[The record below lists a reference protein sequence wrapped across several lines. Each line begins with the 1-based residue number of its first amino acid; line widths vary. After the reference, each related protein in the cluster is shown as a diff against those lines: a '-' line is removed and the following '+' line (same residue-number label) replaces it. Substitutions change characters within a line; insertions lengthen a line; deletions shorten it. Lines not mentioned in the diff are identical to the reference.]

1 MSGGVDSNSLIS
13 IARRE
18 LGFDVHG
25 FTIMNTDKRYEESE
39 LVELVRNELKINH
52 NAISLET
59 KNFLP
64 RLRELIRYHDA
75 PVYTITLRALAVTKA
90 MSSKALK
97 YQSAA
102 LLQMKFIQVI
112 STTIIFIYMT

>member
-1 MSGGVDSNSLIS
+1 
-13 IARRE
+13 
-18 LGFDVHG
+18 
-25 FTIMNTDKRYEESE
+25 MNTDKRYEESE

-75 PVYTITLRALAVTKA
+75 PVYTIFTCIGFTKSDVGA
-90 MSSKALK
+90 RL
-97 YQSAA
+97 
-102 LLQMKFIQVI
+102 
-112 STTIIFIYMT
+112 